1 MKSSLL
7 VILVTLTALS
17 ARAAE
22 HSSHGSAAKEP
33 VADAVPANYPLKTC
47 VVSDEDLGSMGK
59 PFEVTYKQAG
69 KPDRKVLLCCSN
81 CEEGFLKDPAKALAK
96 LDAAE
101 KAAAANHSAD
111 GHKK

>member
-1 MKSSLL
+1 MNRSTFLAL
-7 VILVTLTALS
+7 AVLS
-17 ARAAE
+17 AFSLRAAE
-22 HSSHGSAAKEP
+22 HSGHGAANKDSAAE
-33 VADAVPANYPLKTC
+33 AVPANYPLKTC

-59 PFEVTYKQAG
+59 PFEIIHKQAG

-81 CEEGFLKDPAKALAK
+81 CEEGFLKDPTKALAK

-101 KAAAANHSAD
+101 KAAAAHGSAD

>member
-1 MKSSLL
+1 MNRSTLL
-7 VILVTLTALS
+7 TLAVLS
-17 ARAAE
+17 AFSLRAAE
-22 HSSHGSAAKEP
+22 HSGHGASSKESA
-33 VADAVPANYPLKTC
+33 ADAVPANYALKTC

-59 PFEVTYKQAG
+59 PFEVIYKQEG

-101 KAAAANHSAD
+101 KAAAAHHSAD

>member
-1 MKSSLL
+1 MNRFTFLA
-7 VILVTLTALS
+7 LTALTAFS
-17 ARAAE
+17 VRAAE
-22 HSSHGSAAKEP
+22 HSGHGSASKEATP
-33 VADAVPANYPLKTC
+33 DAVPANYPLKTC
-47 VVSDEDLGSMGK
+47 VVSDEALGSMGK
-59 PFEVTYKQAG
+59 PFEINYKQEG

-101 KAAAANHSAD
+101 KAAAAHGAAD

>member
-1 MKSSLL
+1 MKRSLL
-7 VILVTLTALS
+7 AALVALTALF

-33 VADAVPANYPLKTC
+33 VADAVPANYTLKTC

-59 PFEVTYKQAG
+59 PFAVIHKQAG
-69 KPDRKVLLCCSN
+69 KPDRTVLLCCSN

-101 KAAAANHSAD
+101 QAAAASHSAD